1 MVGKK
6 ASNKQL
12 IELLHQVP
20 IFSSCTKKEL
30 SALASAGKEV
40 SHPAGH
46 VICHEGHMGYGLH
59 VVIEGETRVEVGGRT
74 RRRLGPGA
82 FFGEIALLDDGP
94 RTATVIAET
103 DTVTFVLAS
112 WNFRS
117 VVKSQPGLALKML
130 EEVSRRIRSI
140 ESSITH

>member
-1 MVGKK
+1 MAGKK
-6 ASNKQL
+6 SSNKQL
-12 IELLHQVP
+12 IDLLREVP
-20 IFSSCTKKEL
+20 LFSSCTKKEL

-40 SHPAGH
+40 NHPAGH
-46 VICHEGHMGYGLH
+46 VICHEGEVGYGLH

-82 FFGEIALLDDGP
+82 FFGEIALLDKGP

-103 DTVTFVLAS
+103 DTITFVLAS

-117 VVKSQPGLALKML
+117 VLKSQPGLAVKML
-130 EEVSRRIRSI
+130 EETSRRIRSI
-140 ESSITH
+140 ENSFTH